1 MAMGHQYWGDVL
13 LTSDIVLALDG
24 IPVWPWQTLVIPT
37 TRIRR
42 GCMSAMLA
50 VQIDSGDR
58 EQPME
63 VFMQKLETEKPT
75 AYCRLTIYN
84 LLLFNIFRLVRNF
97 LLLYGDILK
106 WIHLIKFW
114 TLNMF
119 LVLNLSEKSELLQIW
134 HPKNLIYVFCIYTN
148 F

>member
-1 MAMGHQYWGDVL
+1 MGHQHRSDVL

-24 IPVWPWQTLVIPT
+24 IPVWPWQILVIPT
-37 TRIRR
+37 TRTRR

-50 VQIDSGDR
+50 DVQIDSGDR

-106 WIHLIKFW
+106 
-114 TLNMF
+114 
-119 LVLNLSEKSELLQIW
+119 
-134 HPKNLIYVFCIYTN
+134 
-148 F
+148 